1 MQVLSEYYGEEK
13 TAQVR
18 RVTTNGNTLF
28 EVLWGGTSV
37 GQYQTEQQAENAAE
51 NYALSAAVSQ
61 NNG

>member
-28 EVLWGGTSV
+28 EVLWAGTSV
-37 GQYQTEQQAENAAE
+37 GTYASETEADSAAE
-51 NYALSAAVSQ
+51 NYALSVQVSQ
-61 NNG
+61 S

>member
-28 EVLWGGTSV
+28 EVLWGGVSV
-37 GQYQTEQQAENAAE
+37 GQYQTEQQAESAAE